1 MRQQRAD
8 MPVRGTGSLRL
19 RLGAA
24 LLTTASYCCASPALA
39 HSAKGLSG
47 GFAAGF
53 LHPFTGMDHLLAMV
67 SVGLWG
73 AFLGR
78 PMIAALPVI
87 FPAVMAFGA
96 LLAILNMP
104 QPPIELG
111 IAVSVLA
118 LGAAIA
124 FGYRAPIW
132 LAGGLTG
139 MFGLFHG
146 YAHGAEIPSL
156 ADPVAY
162 STGFVLATGSLHVA
176 GIGVGM
182 ASKLPGGAVA
192 IRAIGALISLC
203 GVYFLS
209 QALVA

>member
-1 MRQQRAD
+1 MADPVAEMRGKRCLIARPATRAA
-8 MPVRGTGSLRL
+8 V
-19 RLGAA
+19 
-24 LLTTASYCCASPALA
+24 LLAGLSCWASPALA

-53 LHPFTGMDHLLAMV
+53 MHPFLGLDHLLAMV

-73 AFLGR
+73 VFLGR

-96 LLAILNMP
+96 LLAILNVP

-111 IAVSVLA
+111 IALSVLA

-124 FGYRAPIW
+124 CGYRAPIW
-132 LAGGLTG
+132 LAGSLTG

-146 YAHGAEIPSL
+146 FAHGSEIPSL
-156 ADPVAY
+156 ADPVAF
-162 STGFVLATGSLHVA
+162 STGFVLATGLLHVA
-176 GIGVGM
+176 GIGLGM
-182 ASKLPGGAVA
+182 AKQLKGGALA
-192 IRAIGALISLC
+192 IRAGGALISLC
-203 GVYFLS
+203 GVYFFA
-209 QALVA
+209 QAVAA

>member
-1 MRQQRAD
+1 MR
-8 MPVRGTGSLRL
+8 TGKISMMRSGG
-19 RLGAA
+19 GA
-24 LLTTASYCCASPALA
+24 LTFLAGLSCWASPALA
-39 HSAKGLSG
+39 HSAQGLAG

-53 LHPFTGMDHLLAMV
+53 SHPFLGLDHLLAMV

-104 QPPIELG
+104 EPPIELG
-111 IAVSVLA
+111 IALSVLA

-132 LAGGLTG
+132 LAASLTG

-146 YAHGAEIPSL
+146 YAHGSEIPSL
-156 ADPVAY
+156 ADPVAF
-162 STGFVLATGSLHVA
+162 STGFVLATGMLHVA
-176 GIGVGM
+176 GIGLGM
-182 ASKLPGGAVA
+182 ANRLKGGALA
-192 IRAIGALISLC
+192 IRGAGAVISLF
-203 GVYFLS
+203 GVYFFA
-209 QALVA
+209 QAVAA

>member
-1 MRQQRAD
+1 MNRDRVFIPRLAVGAVTVLIGLSCRA
-8 MPVRGTGSLRL
+8 T
-19 RLGAA
+19 
-24 LLTTASYCCASPALA
+24 PALA
-39 HSAKGLSG
+39 HSAEGLAG
-47 GFAAGF
+47 GFAPGF
-53 LHPFTGMDHLLAMV
+53 MHPFQGMDHLLAMV

-96 LLAILNMP
+96 LLAILNIP
-104 QPPIELG
+104 QPPVELG
-111 IAVSVLA
+111 IALSVFA

-132 LAGGLTG
+132 IAGSLTG

-162 STGFVLATGSLHVA
+162 TTGFVLATGSLHVA
-176 GIGVGM
+176 GIGLGM
-182 ASKLPGGAVA
+182 ATRLSGGTLATKGA
-192 IRAIGALISLC
+192 GALISLC
-203 GVYFLS
+203 GVYFFA
-209 QALVA
+209 QALGA

>member
-1 MRQQRAD
+1 MTEARISISRSPIA
-8 MPVRGTGSLRL
+8 VALVL
-19 RLGAA
+19 AA
-24 LLTTASYCCASPALA
+24 ASCSTSPALA
-39 HSAKGLSG
+39 HSAQGLSG

-53 LHPFTGMDHLLAMV
+53 LHPWLGMDHLLAMV
-67 SVGLWG
+67 AVGLWG

-87 FPAVMAFGA
+87 FPGVMAFGA
-96 LLAILNMP
+96 LLAILNVP
-104 QPPIELG
+104 LPPIEIG
-111 IAVSVLA
+111 VAFSVLA

-132 LAGGLTG
+132 LAGLLTG

-146 YAHGAEIPSL
+146 FAHGSEIPSL

-176 GIGVGM
+176 GIGLGM
-182 ASKLPGGAVA
+182 ANRLSGGALA
-192 IRAIGALISLC
+192 IRAVGAIISLT
-203 GVYFLS
+203 GVYFFA
-209 QALVA
+209 QAIVA

>member
-1 MRQQRAD
+1 MSKGRVSISRSA
-8 MPVRGTGSLRL
+8 V
-19 RLGAA
+19 GAA
-24 LLTTASYCCASPALA
+24 SLLAGLSCGASPALA
-39 HSAKGLSG
+39 HSATGLSG

-53 LHPFTGMDHLLAMV
+53 MHPFQGMDHLLAMV

-87 FPAVMAFGA
+87 FPGVMAFGA
-96 LLAILNMP
+96 LLAILNFP
-104 QPPIELG
+104 QPSIELG
-111 IAVSVLA
+111 IALSVLA

-132 LAGGLTG
+132 IAGSLTG

-176 GIGVGM
+176 GIGLGM
-182 ASKLPGGAVA
+182 ANRLPGGAMA
-192 IRAIGALISLC
+192 IRGVGAAISLC
-203 GVYFLS
+203 GAYFLA
-209 QALVA
+209 QAVAA

>member
-1 MRQQRAD
+1 MARAA
-8 MPVRGTGSLRL
+8 VALAACL
-19 RLGAA
+19 VGAVGW
-24 LLTTASYCCASPALA
+24 ASPALA
-39 HSAKGLSG
+39 HSADGLSG

-53 LHPFTGMDHLLAMV
+53 LHPFQGPDHLLAMV
-67 SVGLWG
+67 AVGLWG
-73 AFLGR
+73 AYLGR

-87 FPAVMAFGA
+87 FPGVMAFGA
-96 LLAILNMP
+96 LLAILNFP
-104 QPPIELG
+104 EPPVELG

-124 FGYRAPIW
+124 FQYRASIW
-132 LAGGLTG
+132 VAGSLAA

-176 GIGVGM
+176 GIGLGM
-182 ASKLPGGAVA
+182 VTSLPGGNVV
-192 IRAIGALISLC
+192 IRGIGAIIAGC
-203 GVYFLS
+203 GIYFIA
-209 QALVA
+209 QAIPA

>member
-1 MRQQRAD
+1 MRRNDVMIGRSAASAAIFLA
-8 MPVRGTGSLRL
+8 GLGG
-19 RLGAA
+19 GAA
-24 LLTTASYCCASPALA
+24 PALA
-39 HSAKGLSG
+39 HSAQGLSG
-47 GFAAGF
+47 GFGAGF
-53 LHPFTGMDHLLAMV
+53 LHPFQGPDHLLAMV

-87 FPAVMAFGA
+87 FPGVMAFGA
-96 LLAILNMP
+96 LLAILNV
-104 QPPIELG
+104 PPPPLELG
-111 IAVSVLA
+111 MALSVLA

-132 LAGGLTG
+132 IAGILTG
-139 MFGLFHG
+139 LFGLFHG

-176 GIGVGM
+176 GIGLGM
-182 ASKLPGGAVA
+182 ANRLPGGARA
-192 IRAIGALISLC
+192 IRGVGAAISLC
-203 GVYFLS
+203 GAYFLA
-209 QALVA
+209 QAIIA

>member
-1 MRQQRAD
+1 MRKSRVSIAR
-8 MPVRGTGSLRL
+8 PVI
-19 RLGAA
+19 GAA
-24 LLTTASYCCASPALA
+24 TLLVGLGCCASPALA
-39 HSAKGLSG
+39 HSAEGLSG

-53 LHPFTGMDHLLAMV
+53 LHPFQGLDHLLAMV

-73 AFLGR
+73 VFLGR

-96 LLAILNMP
+96 LLAILNVP

-111 IAVSVLA
+111 IALSVFA

-132 LAGGLTG
+132 LAGSLTA

-176 GIGVGM
+176 GIGLGM
-182 ASKLPGGAVA
+182 ANRLPGGTLV
-192 IRAIGALISLC
+192 IRGGGAAISLC
-203 GVYFLS
+203 GIYFFA
-209 QALVA
+209 QALSA

>member
-1 MRQQRAD
+1 MHNKASMKRSLSAAA
-8 MPVRGTGSLRL
+8 VFLAGS
-19 RLGAA
+19 
-24 LLTTASYCCASPALA
+24 SCWASPAWA

-53 LHPFTGMDHLLAMV
+53 MHPFLGLDHLLAMV

-111 IAVSVLA
+111 IALSVLA

-132 LAGGLTG
+132 LAGSLTG

-146 YAHGAEIPSL
+146 YAHGSEIPSL
-156 ADPVAY
+156 ADPVAF
-162 STGFVLATGSLHVA
+162 STGFVLATGMLHVA
-176 GIGVGM
+176 GIGLGM
-182 ASKLPGGAVA
+182 ANRLKGGALA
-192 IRAIGALISLC
+192 IRGVGAAISLC
-203 GVYFLS
+203 GVYFLA
-209 QALVA
+209 QAVAV

>member
-1 MRQQRAD
+1 MRY
-8 MPVRGTGSLRL
+8 S
-19 RLGAA
+19 GAA
-24 LLTTASYCCASPALA
+24 IGRSAVGAAFLLAGLGGGAAPALA
-39 HSAKGLSG
+39 HSAQGLSG
-47 GFAAGF
+47 GFGAGF
-53 LHPFTGMDHLLAMV
+53 LHPFAGPDHLLAMV

-87 FPAVMAFGA
+87 FPGVMAFGA
-96 LLAILNMP
+96 LLAILNVP

-111 IAVSVLA
+111 IALSVLA

-132 LAGGLTG
+132 IAGTLTG
-139 MFGLFHG
+139 LFGLFHG

-176 GIGVGM
+176 GIGLGM
-182 ASKLPGGAVA
+182 ANRLPGGALA
-192 IRAIGALISLC
+192 IRGVGAAIALSGA
-203 GVYFLS
+203 YFLA
-209 QALVA
+209 QAIAA